1 MRGKYNNIFLCYLF
15 FNNMIKI
22 NNLHFTYHKESE
34 NPKKALTAVS
44 LSIKEGEFVSIIG
57 QNGSGKTTLAKHL
70 NAILPPTKG
79 SVLIDGINTRNKEN
93 LWDIRK
99 KVGMVFQNPENQ
111 IICST
116 VRSDISFGPENLG
129 IDRVE
134 IEKRVDEAIELMG
147 LSKYQ
152 DYPPHML
159 SIGLKQKVTIA
170 GVLAMGTKYIIF
182 DEPTSMLDPL
192 GKKEV
197 FEVILNLRKKR
208 EVTIIYI
215 THLMEEVLKSDRA
228 IVMSEGKIVL
238 DDSPKKIFSK
248 LKILRSLSLDV
259 PIIPDISSRLNKRGI
274 SIPSQIITTQELVNC
289 LKQL

>member
-1 MRGKYNNIFLCYLF
+1 
-15 FNNMIKI
+15 MIKI
-22 NNLHFTYHKESE
+22 NDLQFTYYPESK
-34 NPKKALTAVS
+34 NPQKALTAVS

-70 NAILPPTKG
+70 NAILIPTEG

-99 KVGMVFQNPENQ
+99 NVGMVFQNPENQ

-129 IDRVE
+129 INRTE
-134 IEKRVDEAIELMG
+134 IENRVDKSIKLMG

-159 SIGLKQKVTIA
+159 SMGLKQRVTIA
-170 GVLAMGTKYIIF
+170 GVLTMGPKYIIF

-197 FEVILNLRKKR
+197 FEVILNLRKNR

-215 THLMEEVLKSDRA
+215 THLMEEVLKSDRV
-228 IVMSEGKIVL
+228 IVMSKGKIVL
-238 DDSPKKIFSK
+238 DDLPEKIFSE
-248 LKILRSLSLDV
+248 LKILRSLSLDI
-259 PIIPDISSRLNKRGI
+259 PIVPDISSRLYKRGI
-274 SIPSQIITTQELVNC
+274 SIPSQIITTQEFVNC

>member
-1 MRGKYNNIFLCYLF
+1 
-15 FNNMIKI
+15 MIKI
-22 NNLHFTYHKESE
+22 NDLHFTYYPETK
-34 NPKKALTAVS
+34 NPQKALTAVS
-44 LSIKEGEFVSIIG
+44 LFIKEGEFVSIIG

-70 NAILPPTKG
+70 NAILLPTKG

-93 LWDIRK
+93 LWDIRR

-129 IDRVE
+129 IDRTE
-134 IEKRVDEAIELMG
+134 IENRVDKSIELMG

-159 SIGLKQKVTIA
+159 SMGLKQKVTIA

-208 EVTIIYI
+208 EFTIIYI

-228 IVMSEGKIVL
+228 IVISEGKIVL

-248 LKILRSLSLDV
+248 FEILKSLSLDV
-259 PIIPDISSRLNKRGI
+259 PIIPDISYRLNRRGI
-274 SIPSQIITTQELVNC
+274 SIPSQIITTQEFVNC

>member
-1 MRGKYNNIFLCYLF
+1 
-15 FNNMIKI
+15 MIKI
-22 NNLHFTYHKESE
+22 NDLHFTYYPESK

-70 NAILPPTKG
+70 NAILLPTKG

-134 IEKRVDEAIELMG
+134 IEKRVDEAIELIG

-170 GVLAMGTKYIIF
+170 GVLTMGTKYIIF

-192 GKKEV
+192 GKKEI

>member
-1 MRGKYNNIFLCYLF
+1 
-15 FNNMIKI
+15 MIKI

-228 IVMSEGKIVL
+228 TVMSEGKIVL

>member
-1 MRGKYNNIFLCYLF
+1 
-15 FNNMIKI
+15 MIKI
-22 NNLHFTYHKESE
+22 NDLHFTYYPESK
-34 NPKKALTAVS
+34 NPQKALTAVS
-44 LSIKEGEFVSIIG
+44 LSMKEGEFVSIIG

-70 NAILPPTKG
+70 NAILIPTKG

-129 IDRVE
+129 INRVE
-134 IEKRVDEAIELMG
+134 IENRVDKSIKLMG
-147 LSKYQ
+147 LSEYQ

-197 FEVILNLRKKR
+197 FEVIINLRKKR
-208 EVTIIYI
+208 EVTIIHI
-215 THLMEEVLKSDRA
+215 THLMEEVLRSDRA

-238 DDSPKKIFSK
+238 DDSPEKIFSK
-248 LKILRSLSLDV
+248 LKILRSLSLDI
-259 PIIPDISSRLNKRGI
+259 PIIPDISYRLNRRGI